1 MHAPRVARHA
11 RHRTTVATVG
21 GAWLTLAFAA
31 AGCRQSRPVSAA
43 PPPIATDERTLHV
56 TTGALATGVA
66 HRYVLRSARVGTD
79 SVVGMVVEES
89 QTNGTGGWGAVV
101 REAGT
106 RRVAVAT
113 ADIVEM
119 SRSEPS
125 PNRTAFIVVGVL
137 LGLVSAVLILLSIG
151 AKDY

>member
-1 MHAPRVARHA
+1 
-11 RHRTTVATVG
+11 
-21 GAWLTLAFAA
+21 
-31 AGCRQSRPVSAA
+31 
-43 PPPIATDERTLHV
+43 
-56 TTGALATGVA
+56 
-66 HRYVLRSARVGTD
+66 
-79 SVVGMVVEES
+79 MVVEES